1 MDARQLRY
9 FVQIVESGSLS
20 KAARQLFVVQPAL
33 SQQVARLEEEVGRP
47 LLVRS
52 ARGVV
57 PTPSGEALYHHAKFV
72 LRQLDEAVL
81 VARREYTDVRG
92 RVTLGL
98 APSTSNVLGLPLLRH
113 LKAGYPGITLNVVVA
128 LPTHLEERARQSQLD
143 VAVLFS
149 RTAASDMV
157 FEPLLDEDVFAI
169 VPAGTALLPPSK
181 MSLTLAELAAL
192 PLVMSSP
199 QHNIRRQLTLEL
211 ERGTRAQQGGRHRL
225 ARAGNA
231 LRGRRRRRD
240 GAADG
245 RDARRRRSA
254 GLALPADHRRADDT
268 AELPLRAADTAT
280 DGQCVGRPRRV
291 ETRCAPA
298 GRRGRLVRRSVA
310 AGRRRAGS
318 GLTPMDS
325 RCVRRTDNGVPG
337 DAIAAA
343 RCRPT
348 GRPVRCRTLA
358 PEMQCVPNAR
368 EMHSRQ
374 PRRQD
379 AAPARSRGDPR
390 LHLPLLP
397 RH

>member
-211 ERGTRAQQGGRHRL
+211 ERAGLEANIVAEIDSPELVMRYVAEGAGATVQPMAATLGADGPPAWRCLPITDAPMTRPNYLYAQPIQRLTASASVVRAELRHVARRL
-225 ARAGNA
+225 VDEGVWSGVRW
-231 LRGRRRRRD
+231 LPD
-240 GAADG
+240 DDG
-245 RDARRRRSA
+245 RD
-254 GLALPADHRRADDT
+254 RA
-268 AELPLRAADTAT
+268 
-280 DGQCVGRPRRV
+280 
-291 ETRCAPA
+291 
-298 GRRGRLVRRSVA
+298 
-310 AGRRRAGS
+310 
-318 GLTPMDS
+318 
-325 RCVRRTDNGVPG
+325 
-337 DAIAAA
+337 
-343 RCRPT
+343 
-348 GRPVRCRTLA
+348 
-358 PEMQCVPNAR
+358 
-368 EMHSRQ
+368 
-374 PRRQD
+374 
-379 AAPARSRGDPR
+379 
-390 LHLPLLP
+390 
-397 RH
+397 